1 MPNERSEGAVLLMDD
16 QHVGSQ
22 GFAVAAKSGGLRRS
36 AEGLADLRSGAE
48 NWRLSYLMGV
58 REIRQRYARSRLGQF
73 WLTLSTAIMVA
84 ALGFVWAGLWKL
96 PVAELLPF
104 VAISLVVWNLISGT
118 LGEAATVFVKS
129 GSMFLNQ
136 GMSFSTAIYGLVW
149 KQFLIFLHNVPII
162 AVTMLVFMQP
172 FKLCTLLVLPAMALV
187 LLTLTWSSYV
197 IGILCLRYRDL
208 TQLVQSGLLIVF
220 FVTPVLWKPTQM
232 SPDKLYLLTLNPFA
246 ALLSIVRKPLLGEF
260 PTLSEWAMSGLVA
273 VGGFLLA
280 LSLIGYCRRRIVYW
294 I

>member
-1 MPNERSEGAVLLMDD
+1 
-16 QHVGSQ
+16 
-22 GFAVAAKSGGLRRS
+22 
-36 AEGLADLRSGAE
+36 
-48 NWRLSYLMGV
+48 
-58 REIRQRYARSRLGQF
+58 
-73 WLTLSTAIMVA
+73 
-84 ALGFVWAGLWKL
+84 
-96 PVAELLPF
+96 
-104 VAISLVVWNLISGT
+104 
-118 LGEAATVFVKS
+118 
-129 GSMFLNQ
+129 MFLNQ

-246 ALLSIVRKPLLGEF
+246 ALLSIVRKPLLGEL
-260 PTLSEWAMSGLVA
+260 PTLSEWTMSGLVA

-280 LSLIGYCRRRIVYW
+280 LPLIGYCRRRIVYW